1 MASDSGANGPE
12 DMNAIPATPTSDEK
26 KAAMLDDMN
35 KILSVNEIQSTSGT
49 SSTVLTVPPKA
60 SLRGLPLELRKMI
73 YRLVVAE
80 EEEVDVTKV
89 RQALACQPILQVCRQ
104 LRSEALPVFYE
115 TKTFGIW
122 GGLDGLA
129 QQQAPDGI
137 RKLAFDFQGFALAEL
152 FNLIQ
157 WARFSS
163 RNGLRVFYAR
173 YSSVFDFAARCS
185 ELREFSLP
193 LGFFLMDDQNSEQPL
208 VQSARNFVQAP
219 SKLKVLRIELI
230 VDADKLF
237 TSRAPLTIQ
246 AAKDKWTA
254 MLSYLQGE
262 ALPGRS
268 VRGDIVE
275 LARMDKVHPQDY
287 AKFGLR

>member
-12 DMNAIPATPTSDEK
+12 DMNAIPAIPTSDEK

-35 KILSVNEIQSTSGT
+35 KILSVNEIQSTSST

-73 YRLVVAE
+73 YRLAVGG
-80 EEEVDVTKV
+80 EEVDVTKV
-89 RQALACQPILQVCRQ
+89 HQALASLSILQVCRQ

-163 RNGLRVFYAR
+163 RNGLRGFYAR

-193 LGFFLMDDQNSEQPL
+193 LGFFLMDDQGSEQPL

-219 SKLKVLRIELI
+219 SKLKVLRIDLI

-254 MLSYLQGE
+254 ILSYLQGE

-275 LARMDKVHPQDY
+275 LARMDKVDPQDY
-287 AKFGLR
+287 GKFGLR